1 MANSGERQVVARDR
15 HPLTRTS
22 IQEGSASLRA
32 LINIQVELAAPVGVP
47 EGDRAASNNVCR
59 TEKLVRTGRDLH
71 RSVPG
76 CMPGCGY
83 RRDARDHLALWP
95 HRPDAIIDRRKRFH
109 VLAINVAPYS
119 MTFQRVLRL
128 HPEVQF
134 RFADHILG
142 VWKGPLGVARVSDP
156 PQVIRMGMRDQGRV
170 DLLRLDLSGRKVLK

>member
-1 MANSGERQVVARDR
+1 VVARDR
-15 HPLTRTS
+15 HPFTRTS
-22 IQEGSASLRA
+22 IQEGSASLCA

-59 TEKLVRTGRDLH
+59 TEKLVRNGRDLH

-119 MTFQRVLRL
+119 MTFQRVLRSL
-128 HPEVQF
+128 RP
-134 RFADHILG
+134 FAVNALRG
-142 VWKGPLGVARVSDP
+142 RALAGLPLTRDDAR
-156 PQVIRMGMRDQGRV
+156 RMAV
-170 DLLRLDLSGRKVLK
+170 NFAKLPDLLRSSAHGVLDVAMASARDPPLSA